1 MMVASIT
8 LTSPTGSAWEFLVLF
23 AVVIIGP
30 PLVRRV
36 RTPGLIGLLLGGY
49 AIGPHGLDLVNAGN
63 TTIPDLGQ
71 LGLLYLM
78 FVAGV
83 EIDLVLLR
91 RHRRSAVAFAAL
103 TFSFPM
109 LLGTGVAQALGWS
122 TSASL
127 LLGSLLASHTLILY
141 PMVAHAGLGKDS
153 MIASAVGAT
162 VLTDTVTLVI
172 LAVIAGTTSGSGSSG
187 DIILTLVIGLAV
199 LTVVCFVLLPFIAQ
213 RAFRIFGSD
222 RTVRYVIAIESFLI
236 AAVVA
241 ETFGIEGIVGAFFAG
256 LALNRLVPNEGRLMD
271 RIDFFGSAV
280 FVPVFLVSVGLL
292 LDPAVMVQPGTLG
305 LAGLFIV
312 CSTGGK
318 LIGSWLARPL
328 LGASPAESWL
338 MWALTTPQAAATLAA
353 TTVGFEIGLFDE
365 SVVNAVLV
373 LILASV
379 VISTLVAERTVDRV
393 EVPPEAIPA
402 LGQRV
407 LVAIADL
414 DAAPLG
420 LRIARVLASAHGGV
434 TDVMLLEAAGSRPQ
448 QRRADLD
455 RLDGLCHRLGID
467 TEPTLRV
474 TDHRPRSTMLAASDL
489 GASMVIA
496 VGFAEDSWAEAAR
509 LHERAP
515 VTIIHGALD
524 RPLSAIDCICSQPI
538 HDNAGAVLAELI
550 AVLPGAVTASDAR
563 GPELIKHLAPAQLG
577 ITTLTDWAHLP
588 ATHPPLEAAALLIA
602 ELTMPPVASTIE
614 AEHQTAPR

>member
-1 MMVASIT
+1 MTVASIT
-8 LTSPTGSAWEFLVLF
+8 LAAPTGSAWEFLLLF

-30 PLVRRV
+30 PIVQRA
-36 RTPGLIGLLLGGY
+36 RTPGLIGLLLGGFV
-49 AIGPHGLDLVNAGN
+49 IGPHGFGLIPAGSS
-63 TTIPDLGQ
+63 TIPDLGQ

-91 RHRRSAVAFAAL
+91 RHRRSAIAFSAL

-109 LLGTGVAQALGWS
+109 VFGTIVGQALGWS
-122 TSASL
+122 ISASL
-127 LLGSLLASHTLILY
+127 LLGSLLASHTLVLY
-141 PMVAHAGLGKDS
+141 PLVARAGLGKDA

-172 LAVIAGTTSGSGSSG
+172 LAVIAGTSSG
-187 DIILTLVIGLAV
+187 TGSTAEIIVTLVIGLAV
-199 LTVVCFVLLPFIAQ
+199 LVIVCFVILPLLAR

-222 RTVRYVIAIESFLI
+222 RTVRYVIAVEAFLI
-236 AAVVA
+236 AAVIA

-280 FVPVFLVSVGLL
+280 FIPVFLVSVGLL
-292 LDPAVMVQPGTLG
+292 LNPSVMVQPTTLG
-305 LAGLFIV
+305 LAALLIV
-312 CSTGGK
+312 ASTGGK

-328 LGASPAESWL
+328 LGATAPESWL

-353 TTVGFEIGLFDE
+353 TTVGFNIGLFDE

-373 LILASV
+373 LILVSMIV
-379 VISTLVAERTVDRV
+379 STLVAERTIPRV
-393 EVPPEAIPA
+393 QLPPEAVPA
-402 LGQRV
+402 LGERV
-407 LVAIADL
+407 LVAVADL

-420 LRIARVLASAHGGV
+420 LRVARTLAAAHAGV
-434 TDVMLLEAAGSRPQ
+434 IEVVLLEPAGSDLRS
-448 QRRADLD
+448 RRADLD

-474 TDHRPRSTMLAASDL
+474 TDHQARSTMLAASDFL
-489 GASMVIA
+489 ASMVIA
-496 VGFAEDSWAEAAR
+496 VGPADERWAETVG

-515 VTIIHGALD
+515 VAIVQGALD
-524 RPLSAIDCICSQPI
+524 RPLTGIDCFATASKR
-538 HDNAGAVLAELI
+538 DAAGAVVSELI
-550 AVLPGAVTASDAR
+550 SVMPTEVRISDADSDT
-563 GPELIKHLAPAQLG
+563 LIGRLKPGQLAIADVADWSQL
-577 ITTLTDWAHLP
+577 ITARAPNGTALVLIP
-588 ATHPPLEAAALLIA
+588 AAL
-602 ELTMPPVASTIE
+602 AS
-614 AEHQTAPR
+614 QTVGAPQTDPGLRV